1 MSSYISDRVKEASS
15 HQGLIVAVAAAA
27 VLFGGL
33 SLTKVVLYG
42 ALVWGVWSMMK
53 RDQIMAELETEVK
66 LLKKELQDQ
75 AKIHDRLDVAI
86 EKLTDVSN
94 SIHRMLAVHEEKIA
108 RQEEA
113 IFEAEQKIEVRR
125 SELLIKIDE
134 LHSRVTTNTKE
145 IMTAAAAQHQQQNKE
160 IQKMR
165 DELISRV
172 GVLEKWRHV
181 LIGGSIVIGFML
193 HKFVNF
199 GS

>member
-1 MSSYISDRVKEASS
+1 MV
-15 HQGLIVAVAAAA
+15 
-27 VLFGGL
+27 
-33 SLTKVVLYG
+33 
-42 ALVWGVWSMMK
+42 
-53 RDQIMAELETEVK
+53 ELETEVK

-86 EKLTDVSN
+86 AKLTDVSN
-94 SIHRMLAVHEEKIA
+94 SIHRMLAVHEEKIT

-125 SELLIKIDE
+125 SELLVKIDE

-145 IMTAAAAQHQQQNKE
+145 IMTAASVQHENQNKE

-181 LIGGSIVIGFML
+181 LIGSSIVAGFIL

-199 GS
+199 SS

>member
-1 MSSYISDRVKEASS
+1 MGCPSM
-15 HQGLIVAVAAAA
+15 GC
-27 VLFGGL
+27 
-33 SLTKVVLYG
+33 
-42 ALVWGVWSMMK
+42 LVNDEK
-53 RDQIMAELETEVK
+53 YLIMAELETEVK

-75 AKIHDRLDVAI
+75 AKIHDRLDIAI

-113 IFEAEQKIEVRR
+113 IFEAAQKIEVRR

-145 IMTAAAAQHQQQNKE
+145 IMTAASAQHQQQNKE
-160 IQKMR
+160 IQRMR

-181 LIGGSIVIGFML
+181 LIGGSIVVGFML
-193 HKFVNF
+193 HKFIEF

>member
-1 MSSYISDRVKEASS
+1 
-15 HQGLIVAVAAAA
+15 
-27 VLFGGL
+27 
-33 SLTKVVLYG
+33 
-42 ALVWGVWSMMK
+42 
-53 RDQIMAELETEVK
+53 MAELETEVK
-66 LLKKELQDQ
+66 LLKKEVQDQ

-113 IFEAEQKIEVRR
+113 IFQAEEQIEVRR
-125 SELLIKIDE
+125 SELSKRLDE
-134 LHSRVTTNTKE
+134 LHSRITTNTKE
-145 IMTAAAAQHQQQNKE
+145 IMTAAASQHQQQNRE
-160 IQKMR
+160 IQKIK
-165 DELISRV
+165 DELVSRV

-193 HKFVNF
+193 HKFINF

>member
-1 MSSYISDRVKEASS
+1 MGCPSM
-15 HQGLIVAVAAAA
+15 GC
-27 VLFGGL
+27 
-33 SLTKVVLYG
+33 
-42 ALVWGVWSMMK
+42 LVNDEK
-53 RDQIMAELETEVK
+53 YLIMAELETEVK

-145 IMTAAAAQHQQQNKE
+145 IMTAASAQHQQQNKE

-181 LIGGSIVIGFML
+181 LIGGSIVVGFML
-193 HKFVNF
+193 HKFIDF